1 VLITVTFIVETTKYV
16 KRNGKNRQNRWKWME
31 IVYWRYDF
39 YGYQYGIIPY
49 WRGAIE
55 MKRLRIFNKNKKDF
69 NLRDWMIISTIVNV
83 GICLVIVGIF
93 SFFYGRFYI
102 NVGFLGL
109 FGYMMLFSLYVK
121 TSRFI
126 WFVASV
132 IAIGYFFGYLL
143 W

>member
-1 VLITVTFIVETTKYV
+1 
-16 KRNGKNRQNRWKWME
+16 
-31 IVYWRYDF
+31 
-39 YGYQYGIIPY
+39 
-49 WRGAIE
+49 

-126 WFVASV
+126 WLVASV